1 MSEALINWFMVT
13 LGGKVGKE
21 FILFLISMV
30 PILELRGGLLAAGP
44 AFLNVE
50 LAKAVPICVIGNLV
64 PIPFILLLITK
75 IFDWMKGT
83 KRLKPMVEKLEKKAM
98 SKSDKIEKYEFWG
111 LVLFVGIPLPG
122 TGAWTGT
129 LAASFLKLDFKTS
142 ITAVSLGV
150 ILAGIIMSLGS
161 KIVSIFGWAGV
172 IALIAV
178 IVAIIIISV
187 IVKKKKSKK

>member
-44 AFLNVE
+44 AFLNVT
-50 LAKAVPICVIGNLV
+50 NLSDQ
-64 PIPFILLLITK
+64 TK
-75 IFDWMKGT
+75 
-83 KRLKPMVEKLEKKAM
+83 EKLEKKAM

-122 TGAWTGT
+122 TGAWTGSLIAALLGIRFRKAFPAVVVGVC
-129 LAASFLKLDFKTS
+129 LAAFIMS
-142 ITAVSLGV
+142 V
-150 ILAGIIMSLGS
+150 ISYGIIGG
-161 KIVSIFGWAGV
+161 IFG
-172 IALIAV
+172 
-178 IVAIIIISV
+178 
-187 IVKKKKSKK
+187 